1 MLFICEVLYL
11 GFPGASDG
19 IESACNVGDPGSIP
33 GGEDPLEKRMT
44 THSIILAWRISWT
57 DEPGRLWSMGLQ
69 ELDTTERLSLILF
82 HMHCLI

>member
-1 MLFICEVLYL
+1 MAQTVKRLPTMWETQVQSL
-11 GFPGASDG
+11 
-19 IESACNVGDPGSIP
+19 